1 MRKILFALVILFC
14 ISNPVYAIDNNNMP
28 DKATLA
34 ANRMRFD
41 SKTGDFLADGN
52 VEIVAGD
59 LKIIAP
65 KGSGNVN
72 KKLINFDEGINAS
85 GKWQGNKLNLQS
97 GKLNLNLSDIPAC
110 KFLNGVKGAYGSMK
124 LDADRLTITGAGGIA
139 KPTKADAQTKFWLVN
154 ARNLQDTSRGITFT
168 AGSIEGIVRNGN
180 LYSMTAKNGIYLRG
194 KPKNNGAA
202 VTLKGDNALYS
213 LQRGSVVVSGHVV
226 ANQGG
231 RTLKSDSIVYFPDQN
246 RVEALGKV
254 THKKDGTIS
263 TSRAEITIDLTKEN
277 INKDNIQ
284 KLKTKNNK
292 SRKK

>member
-1 MRKILFALVILFC
+1 
-14 ISNPVYAIDNNNMP
+14 
-28 DKATLA
+28 
-34 ANRMRFD
+34 
-41 SKTGDFLADGN
+41 
-52 VEIVAGD
+52 
-59 LKIIAP
+59 
-65 KGSGNVN
+65 
-72 KKLINFDEGINAS
+72 
-85 GKWQGNKLNLQS
+85 
-97 GKLNLNLSDIPAC
+97 
-110 KFLNGVKGAYGSMK
+110 MK
-124 LDADRLTITGAGGIA
+124 LDADKLTITGAGGIA
-139 KPTKADAQTKFWLVN
+139 KPTKTDSQTKFWLVN

-254 THKKDGTIS
+254 THKKDGTVS

-277 INKDNIQ
+277 INKDSIQ